1 MFSIADYPGKR
12 YEMQLYLP
20 AFCDTITNC
29 GGKSMVKISVLLIS
43 IPLMIAA
50 IVFMLFADRIDMAVN
65 GDRKVKKVIVTFGV
79 GVLLICTFAIAV
91 SILA

>member
-1 MFSIADYPGKR
+1 
-12 YEMQLYLP
+12 
-20 AFCDTITNC
+20 
-29 GGKSMVKISVLLIS
+29 MVKISVLLIS

-79 GVLLICTFAIAV
+79 GVLLICIFAIAV